1 MKEEIKP
8 NDIWG
13 KKKRKRI
20 QRFVQDISKGQSEE
34 RKQRNIEL
42 GQLFKKEDLEE
53 RAKETKKKLQEFSEK
68 FKREDLS
75 EKRLKQIVKDL
86 IREEARE
93 EAMTILLKASDSQMK
108 EFMYYYYE
116 DIGNVCC
123 MVLDS
128 IKIKLVELG
137 EMKMGQD
144 DYFGKPMWED

>member
-8 NDIWG
+8 NNIFG

-20 QRFVQDISKGQSEE
+20 QRFIEDKSKGQSDDTKK
-34 RKQRNIEL
+34 RIVDL
-42 GQLFKKEDLEE
+42 GEIFKKEDLEK
-53 RAKETKKKLQEFSEK
+53 RAKETKRKLQEFSEK

-75 EKRLKQIVKDL
+75 EKKLKQIVKDL

-93 EAMTILLKASDSQMK
+93 EALTILLKSSDSQLK

-123 MVLDS
+123 LVLDS
-128 IKIKLVELG
+128 IKIKLVEQG
-137 EMKMGQD
+137 VMKMGQD
-144 DYFGKPMWED
+144 DYFGKPMWG

>member
-8 NDIWG
+8 NDIFG

-20 QRFVQDISKGQSEE
+20 QRFVQDKSMGQSEE
-34 RKQRNIEL
+34 RRQRNIEL

-53 RAKETKKKLQEFSEK
+53 RAKETKRKLQEFGER

-75 EKRLKQIVKDL
+75 EKKLKQIVNGL
-86 IREEARE
+86 IRQEARE
-93 EAMTILLKASDSQMK
+93 EALTILKKASDSQMK

-128 IKIKLVELG
+128 IKIKLVEQG

>member
-1 MKEEIKP
+1 MKEEIKS
-8 NDIWG
+8 N

-20 QRFVQDISKGQSEE
+20 QKF
-34 RKQRNIEL
+34 IEDKL
-42 GQLFKKEDLEE
+42 KKEDLEK

-75 EKRLKQIVKDL
+75 EKKLKQIVKEL

-93 EAMTILLKASDSQMK
+93 EALTILLKSSDSQLK

-123 MVLDS
+123 LVLDS
-128 IKIKLVELG
+128 IKIKLVEQG
-137 EMKMGQD
+137 EMKIYQN
-144 DYFGKPMWED
+144 DYFGKPMWDEQNSKII

>member
-1 MKEEIKP
+1 MECSERNLCKKG
-8 NDIWG
+8 NLKSHHIWG

-128 IKIKLVELG
+128 IKIKLVS
-137 EMKMGQD
+137 
-144 DYFGKPMWED
+144 